1 MDFSWSNEQEEF
13 FAAIERFATAELNH
27 NLIDNDRDGV
37 FNSDG
42 WTKCGRMGIQG
53 LAVPLEYG
61 GLGQDPLTTVGALE
75 RLGYACR
82 DNGLIFSINA
92 HMWAVCAPLVA
103 FGTEEQKIG
112 YLPRLSSGD
121 LIGANAVSEP
131 GAGSDAYGMRCRA
144 TKRGDRYILN
154 GNKTFVSNGPI
165 ADVVVV
171 LAATDPEKG
180 SAGLSAFLVERSFK
194 GFSVAR
200 TLEKMG
206 LRTSPMAEI
215 FFDDCEVPEE
225 NRLGKEGAGASL
237 FMHSMTWE
245 RGCILASAVGSMRRL
260 LENSIR
266 YTKERKQFGKPIG
279 EFQLV
284 SSKLVDM
291 KIGLETARYMLY
303 HYAHKLAANGIP
315 MIEAAM
321 AKLHISEAWIKACE
335 NAIQIHGG
343 YGYMTE
349 YELERELRDAIGS
362 RMYSGTNE
370 IQRTLIASLLR
381 L

>member
-1 MDFSWSNEQEEF
+1 MDFSWSNDQKELF
-13 FAAIERFATAELNH
+13 DAIERFATAELNH
-27 NLIDNDRDGV
+27 DLIKSDKDGV
-37 FNSDG
+37 FNYGG
-42 WTKCGRMGIQG
+42 WTKCGEMGVHG
-53 LAVPLEYG
+53 LAVPVKYG
-61 GLGQDPLTTVGALE
+61 GLGQNPLTTVGALE

-92 HMWAVCAPLVA
+92 HMWAVCAPVVA
-103 FGTEEQKIG
+103 FGTEQQKIS

-131 GAGSDAYGMRCRA
+131 GAGSDAYGMRCQA
-144 TKRGDRYILN
+144 TKRGDRYVLN
-154 GNKTFVSNGPI
+154 GSKTFVSNGPI

-171 LAATDPEKG
+171 LAATDKG
-180 SAGLSAFLVERSFK
+180 RGGAGISAFLVEKKFK

-215 FFDDCEVPEE
+215 FLEDCEVPEE
-225 NRLGKEGAGASL
+225 NRLGDEGAGAGI
-237 FMHSMTWE
+237 FMHSMSWE
-245 RGCILASAVGSMRRL
+245 RGCILAAAVGTMRRL
-260 LENSIR
+260 LENAIQ
-266 YTKERKQFGKPIG
+266 YTKERRQFGKPIG

-284 SSKLVDM
+284 GSKIVDM
-291 KIGLETARYMLY
+291 KLCLETARYMLY
-303 HYAHKLAANGIP
+303 HCAYKLGNSAMP
-315 MIEAAM
+315 MMEAAM
-321 AKLHISEAWIKACE
+321 AKLHISESWIRCCE
-335 NAIQIHGG
+335 TAIQIHGG

-362 RMYSGTNE
+362 RMYSGTSE

-381 L
+381 F